1 MIETKFWSPAKN
13 AKTEPTNFNMPK
25 KKPGKFI
32 KCLAGISG
40 VLLAL
45 IVVLGAVFYIAVYR
59 PAFAV
64 VKQLDIVKAD
74 VTAARDA
81 VVKRDLVT
89 LEKTL
94 TKLDGD
100 LKDLRVVRNSNFGWA
115 ETFGP
120 TKDYFSDSE
129 HFINAG
135 LYGIDAAREGITLVK
150 PFADAAGLKVTED
163 LPVEGVEEPEQKV
176 SLLDAFTTWIS
187 VMPEVAN
194 NIDGVLAQLEKVG
207 KELSYVDPQ
216 RYPEKI
222 RGIELRSAI
231 EKPQRI
237 LSQLKDYAPDI
248 KQALTIIPGLLGVD
262 TGEKRYMIIMQNDK
276 ELRATGGFWTNYATF
291 KLNNGVLS
299 SDFSS
304 KDMYSIDITL
314 DAIDAYYTFPKA
326 PAAYNRYLKVERLYA
341 RDANISPDFPTSV
354 DQFMVFYKLAMPINP
369 TEIKPI
375 SGIFAIDT
383 QVIREFMEITGP
395 VTVNGT
401 TYSSDNVV
409 LELERIASLALR
421 EQAGRKKV
429 LGDLMEAMLV
439 NVFESDKNLWSKLI
453 EKGVDLAVRKHV
465 LGYSFDPQAQALLEK
480 YNFAGRIIDP
490 VQGDYSYVVST
501 NLGGDKT
508 NWFVNKDVNNSVT
521 KEGNRLL
528 RTVTIKYTYPDPD
541 GIYGDFIKRF
551 RDWVR
556 VYAPLGSEFVSVD
569 GSEDG
574 TMSDQERNKTYFT
587 GYVELGPRESKEMV
601 FKYYLPDGVV
611 GADGVYNLYVQKQPG
626 IEGDTYSVTANG
638 KAEPI
643 TLKTDYTFSAKL

>member
-341 RDANISPDFPTSV
+341 RDANTSPDFPTAV

-528 RTVTIKYTYPDPD
+528 KTVTIKYTYPDPD